1 MMKGLAFHGRVSGV
15 FRSHRVEVHLRLVK
29 ILSLALFGLGA
40 AALVVA
46 QNPTPQPAEQPA
58 AASQQPAEQPAAGQ
72 QPGEGAAPEAGAPG
86 RGGRGRGGRPSA
98 YPVRPPADPALVARG
113 KQIFSANC
121 SFCHGSDARGGEG
134 GGPNLLRSE
143 LVMDDNNGEKIATV
157 VLNGRPGTAMPK
169 FDFSMADISAIA
181 AFLHSF
187 PVGGRAAT
195 TGTVDPVV
203 GDAKAGEAFF
213 NGAGKCNTCHSVTGD
228 LAGVGARYSDARALQ
243 GAMLSGGAE
252 RGRGAAPS
260 PETIKAL
267 TKTVTVTFPDG
278 KTVSGDLEKIDD
290 FLVALK
296 DADGNHLTFVRNG
309 DVPKVV
315 VRNPVQPHLDML
327 LTLKDD
333 DIHNLTAYLVT
344 LQ

>member
-1 MMKGLAFHGRVSGV
+1 MKIG
-15 FRSHRVEVHLRLVK
+15 
-29 ILSLALFGLGA
+29 SLLLFGLSA
-40 AALVVA
+40 AALVIA
-46 QNPTPQPAEQPA
+46 QSQAPQPAAPPA
-58 AASQQPAEQPAAGQ
+58 AASQQPAEQPAAAQ
-72 QPGEGAAPEAGAPG
+72 QPGEQPAANAPPAEGAAQPGG
-86 RGGRGRGGRPSA
+86 RGGRGRGGRAPA

-134 GGPNLLRSE
+134 GGPNLIRSE

-169 FDFSMADISAIA
+169 FDLSMADISAIA
-181 AFLHSF
+181 AYIHSF

-195 TGTVDPVV
+195 TGMVDPVV
-203 GDAKAGEAFF
+203 GNAGAGETFF

-228 LAGVGARYSDARALQ
+228 LAGIGERYSDARALQ

-252 RGRGAAPS
+252 RGRGAVPS

-267 TKTVTVTFPDG
+267 TKTVTVTFPNG
-278 KTVSGDLEKIDD
+278 KVVSGDLEKVDD
-290 FLVALK
+290 FLVTLT
-296 DADGNHLTFVRNG
+296 DAEGDRYTFVRNG

-315 VRNPVQPHLDML
+315 VKNPVQPHLDML
-327 LTLKDD
+327 LTLTDD

-344 LQ
+344 LK